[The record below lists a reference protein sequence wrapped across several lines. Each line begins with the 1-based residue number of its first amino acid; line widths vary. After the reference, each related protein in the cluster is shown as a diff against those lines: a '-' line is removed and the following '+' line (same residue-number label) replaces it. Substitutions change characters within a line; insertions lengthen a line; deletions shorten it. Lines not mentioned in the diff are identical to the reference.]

1 MILVISPRSKFLVLQ
16 AKLGRSSW
24 CSVAKESGQKKEMG
38 RMAISDNFSQ
48 SEAEHE

>member
-24 CSVAKESGQKKEMG
+24 CSVLKESGQKKDMS
-38 RMAISDNFSQ
+38 RMTINDNFSQ
-48 SEAEHE
+48 KEAEHE